1 MANVPP
7 FRLGG
12 EIDPNVWHFSRLG
25 EAGPLPNPVGHT
37 FPLLTHDE
45 GQRWRLIGT
54 GFYINDGGFFATA
67 RHVIEDV
74 LKNGRQISPLVIMH
88 LRSESG
94 LFGPSDFQLRPIMQ
108 CWLGDPADV
117 ALGAAATATNRVTG
131 EVMKNWTW
139 TFSWSVPPNGA
150 LAATYAFPNHAVGDD
165 GRRIRFAPGAYG
177 GHVQGSGDFRDK
189 VMVPYP
195 YLEVDF
201 RIHGAA
207 SGGPIL
213 SGSHVVGINC
223 TEWPANID
231 HRPGPGFGAQSRCLR
246 DAFLDDVVLPG
257 ETTPR
262 RVTFEELVCTRCINV
277 EGYRSKDI
285 TEPLRGAL
293 VRLDMPVTAPPPTV
307 EIEMYG

>member
-139 TFSWSVPPNGA
+139 TLLVGSAQRSSRRHLRVPEPRRR
-150 LAATYAFPNHAVGDD
+150 
-165 GRRIRFAPGAYG
+165 GR
-177 GHVQGSGDFRDK
+177 
-189 VMVPYP
+189 
-195 YLEVDF
+195 
-201 RIHGAA
+201 
-207 SGGPIL
+207 
-213 SGSHVVGINC
+213 
-223 TEWPANID
+223 WPA
-231 HRPGPGFGAQSRCLR
+231 HPFCTWRVWGTCAGFGR
-246 DAFLDDVVLPG
+246 FPG
-257 ETTPR
+257 
-262 RVTFEELVCTRCINV
+262 
-277 EGYRSKDI
+277 
-285 TEPLRGAL
+285 
-293 VRLDMPVTAPPPTV
+293 
-307 EIEMYG
+307 